1 MSLPQILFLVPI
13 LLWAQ
18 GVVLHFSLS
27 ICLNFLHFSL
37 SVIVLVESELK
48 TTSIGL
54 AIGRLKNQLWFPGE
68 ENEKT
73 LYLRVIPCWGETRRI
88 WWVCITEVEGQQF
101 FSCSPYLWPKVSHCH
116 NNSTLC
122 HKSQNKLDQRLPYE
136 GSLRFWWPKDW
147 HLLKML
153 QSGIT
158 ATTASANITFYLFG
172 FSTSS

>member
-73 LYLRVIPCWGETRRI
+73 VSEGDSLLRWNEKNLVSLYHRG
-88 WWVCITEVEGQQF
+88 
-101 FSCSPYLWPKVSHCH
+101 
-116 NNSTLC
+116 
-122 HKSQNKLDQRLPYE
+122 
-136 GSLRFWWPKDW
+136 
-147 HLLKML
+147 
-153 QSGIT
+153 
-158 ATTASANITFYLFG
+158 
-172 FSTSS
+172 